1 MSKDGRPRKNG
12 YGSKRNLTRAEKLKA
27 KVEKMNAEKRANN
40 GSKRMD
46 ANKSGKATDLEQVKM
61 VGHINDNNLDD
72 EIPTMSVGQIWSLK
86 SKPSLQDKGVC
97 EISCTLTH
105 PHQVVIVSCQ
115 PNAGTYYEGK
125 FSRIVKALPLVPV
138 GDLNGDDELVL
149 LADQLEN
156 PFNAEYAIQCWNPLI
171 ILFHNFNAKVGQVR
185 HGSPLMQM
193 LGTDFTYPSLEQLRI
208 KELLAQS
215 EKLDIASHDKLRIKC
230 YRSMKYIRHPY
241 DSIELINERLFV
253 QKMTKYHRV

>member
-1 MSKDGRPRKNG
+1 MSQSGRPRKNG
-12 YGSKRNLTRAEKLKA
+12 YGPKRKVKKA
-27 KVEKMNAEKRANN
+27 GRQNAEMRATNN
-40 GSKRMD
+40 EMARSVD
-46 ANKSGKATDLEQVKM
+46 VANKKPESVEE
-61 VGHINDNNLDD
+61 

-86 SKPSLQDKGVC
+86 GKPSLQDKSMC

-125 FSRIVKALPLVPV
+125 FSRIVKALPLVPI

-171 ILFHNFNAKVGQVR
+171 ILFHNFNAKVGQVKQ
-185 HGSPLMQM
+185 GSPLMQM